1 MYVEVEDTYSILQ
14 GAGVGVLRMVMVK
27 KAVSLPS
34 AFFAMHA
41 YEPSSSG
48 CTRGITS
55 RRLLFSKRADG
66 EPFELPFC
74 FCHETAR
81 AEQ

>member
-1 MYVEVEDTYSILQ
+1 
-14 GAGVGVLRMVMVK
+14 MVK
-27 KAVSLPS
+27 KAVSLPC
-34 AFFAMHA
+34 AFFARHS

-48 CTRGITS
+48 CTRGITR

-81 AEQ
+81 ADQ